1 MNVDFTY
8 DLRLSA
14 SVVLLCNALE
24 IMGHRRSTPQKPSI
38 VNASLSFSLG
48 FFDFPLRVE
57 PDPNH
62 AP

>member
-24 IMGHRRSTPQKPSI
+24 IMGHRRSTPQKTLYSQCF
-38 VNASLSFSLG
+38 SKLLSGL
-48 FFDFPLRVE
+48 LRLS
-57 PDPNH
+57 PQG
-62 AP
+62 